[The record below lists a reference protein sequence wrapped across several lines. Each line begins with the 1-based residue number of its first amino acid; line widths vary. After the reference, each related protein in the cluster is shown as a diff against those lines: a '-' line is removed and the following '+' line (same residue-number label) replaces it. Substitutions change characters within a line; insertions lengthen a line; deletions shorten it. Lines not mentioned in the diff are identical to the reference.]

1 MKIAILF
8 CIFAFVS
15 AGDIVSPGAV
25 SDSQQSQD
33 DTGSYSFGYNIVDEF
48 GTKGRTES
56 GDEYGNK
63 KGSYYLSDADGR
75 TRRVDYVADELGFRA
90 SVNTN
95 EPGTMDSAP
104 ASVAYYAEGAP
115 NVVIKTPA
123 KVVAP
128 AYAAAPAK
136 VIAPAYAA
144 APAKIITPAAP
155 AKIIAPTYSEI
166 PAPRY
171 VTRLHAAP
179 AYATHFEP
187 APLLSH
193 TKVVAPA
200 YAVAPPPPPPPP
212 RYVAHAAPL
221 LTPAKVVAPA
231 LHAPLLSTTKVVA
244 PTYHHAP
251 LLSTTK
257 VVAPTYHHAPYG
269 RVFHH
274 HAPLLSPAKVIAPT
288 YTHTK
293 VVAPAAPLLTAAKV
307 VAPVPTTYSTSSKT
321 VVHHPAP
328 LVKYHTF

>member
-1 MKIAILF
+1 MK
-8 CIFAFVS
+8 
-15 AGDIVSPGAV
+15 
-25 SDSQQSQD
+25 

-179 AYATHFEP
+179 AYSTHIEP

-193 TKVVAPA
+193 AKVVAPT

-231 LHAPLLSTTKVVA
+231 YHAAPLLSTTKVVA
-244 PTYHHAP
+244 PAYHA
-251 LLSTTK
+251 S
-257 VVAPTYHHAPYG
+257 YG
-269 RVFHH
+269 RVLHH

-293 VVAPAAPLLTAAKV
+293 VVAPAAPFLTAGKV
-307 VAPVPTTYSTSSKT
+307 VAPIPTTYSTSSKT